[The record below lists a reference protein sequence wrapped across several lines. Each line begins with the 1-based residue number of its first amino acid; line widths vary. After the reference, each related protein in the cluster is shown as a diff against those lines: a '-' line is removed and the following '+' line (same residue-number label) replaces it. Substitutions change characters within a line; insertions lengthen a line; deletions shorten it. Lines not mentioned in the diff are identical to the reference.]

1 MQRTVKDLVNGI
13 SDKFQIDPAR
23 VTQVTHIN
31 SRGLQIVVD
40 EDVVREL
47 PEGQDMI
54 VEFASTQIDQPAKN
68 ELVSPASTEEMVD
81 NELSIFD
88 AAISDP
94 LEMWLNY

>member
-54 VEFASTQIDQPAKN
+54 VEFATTQIDQPAKN
-68 ELVSPASTEEMVD
+68 ELANPASTASRARGTTGAGSS
-81 NELSIFD
+81 N
-88 AAISDP
+88 
-94 LEMWLNY
+94 

>member
-1 MQRTVKDLVNGI
+1 MQRTVKDLVDGI
-13 SDKFQIDPAR
+13 SDKFQVDPAR

-68 ELVSPASTEEMVD
+68 ELVNPASTEAITD
-81 NELSIFD
+81 NEFSIFD

>member
-54 VEFASTQIDQPAKN
+54 VEFASTQIDQPVKN
-68 ELVSPASTEEMVD
+68 ELVNPASIEALTD
-81 NELSIFD
+81 NELGIFD
-88 AAISDP
+88 TAISDP

>member
-1 MQRTVKDLVNGI
+1 MQRTVKDLVDGI
-13 SDKFQIDPAR
+13 SDKFQVDPAR

-54 VEFASTQIDQPAKN
+54 VEFASAQIDQPVKH
-68 ELVSPASTEEMVD
+68 ELANPASTEAIAD
-81 NELSIFD
+81 SELGIFD
-88 AAISDP
+88 TAISDP

>member
-54 VEFASTQIDQPAKN
+54 VEFASTHIDQPVKN
-68 ELVSPASTEEMVD
+68 ELVNPAPTEPMMD

-88 AAISDP
+88 ADISDP